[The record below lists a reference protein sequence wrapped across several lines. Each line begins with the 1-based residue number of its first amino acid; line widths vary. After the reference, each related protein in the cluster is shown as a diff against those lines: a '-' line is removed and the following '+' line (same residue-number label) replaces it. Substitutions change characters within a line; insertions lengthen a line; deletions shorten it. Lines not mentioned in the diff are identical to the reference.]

1 MLGLVTLGV
10 LVFANADKAPRLRQT
25 DVKKASLL
33 AASAQHEGLPH
44 GVGAPR
50 PFGRSFHDAPV
61 GNTDWVT
68 HRQRIFVI
76 SDMDPTAPMDR
87 LDGSSDHASLT
98 GAMPAKPGGETVLT
112 LDDGK
117 PPMAP
122 DRMLSKRALKPRTFP
137 ERGGVL
143 DRESPLSNEAV
154 APVDRVPPYVSRY
167 LEQRANLEQNRVIQK
182 RLDEEWTRADVNKD
196 GVVSEEEFTMELKDR
211 QAKKKDEIE
220 RLWQRFHQSE
230 DKFMSKEEYFRLAR
244 TGYDL
249 GTITRDD
256 VASVM
261 TPDNMKGLGY
271 WGAGATCPPRSFA
284 MGVRIKKMEASISN
298 ASVDDSGVNAVK
310 FLCSNG
316 SEVSTAEGPDGDWSN
331 WTLCPKGQRVYGFRS
346 QGHSFRKGLDNA
358 GITGLEFSCRKPDMS
373 DISRLSFS
381 NFSSFE
387 VAWSKELRCVP
398 GSAIC
403 GAQANLVKDAKD
415 SMGIADLRVYC
426 CELPV
431 DCSEICTDATRGM
444 KLVKCRACQQVM
456 GGNASEPQE

>member
-1 MLGLVTLGV
+1 MQRVDGSAGCHSE
-10 LVFANADKAPRLRQT
+10 APRLRQT

-122 DRMLSKRALKPRTFP
+122 DNSAANRADSVYRLASTLKKCVAEDRMLSKRALKPRTFP

-167 LEQRANLEQNRVIQK
+167 LEQRANLEQNRNFLQ
-182 RLDEEWTRADVNKD
+182 EWTRADVNKD

-271 WGAGATCPPRSFA
+271 WGAGATCPPRSFVPA
-284 MGVRIKKMEASISN
+284 LICI
-298 ASVDDSGVNAVK
+298 
-310 FLCSNG
+310 
-316 SEVSTAEGPDGDWSN
+316 
-331 WTLCPKGQRVYGFRS
+331 
-346 QGHSFRKGLDNA
+346 
-358 GITGLEFSCRKPDMS
+358 
-373 DISRLSFS
+373 
-381 NFSSFE
+381 
-387 VAWSKELRCVP
+387 VA
-398 GSAIC
+398 
-403 GAQANLVKDAKD
+403 
-415 SMGIADLRVYC
+415 
-426 CELPV
+426 
-431 DCSEICTDATRGM
+431 
-444 KLVKCRACQQVM
+444 
-456 GGNASEPQE
+456 